1 MLLLLAATQIARS
14 AVIGL
19 GSILTVVRVTKQKDV
34 NTASGEDSQLFRNNS
49 ARSTAFRA
57 PVYPV
62 FWPEEEP
69 S

>member
-19 GSILTVVRVTKQKDV
+19 GSILTVVQVTKQKDV

-49 ARSTAFRA
+49 ARSTELRVPADS
-57 PVYPV
+57 VL
-62 FWPEEEP
+62 WPEEE
-69 S
+69 SS